1 MKKLIETCEYCF
13 VAFCVLHTSWR
24 IISTAVDW
32 AVEKIFNRDNDDDGT
47 ESKEEKTRGKKYITI
62 EK

>member
-1 MKKLIETCEYCF
+1 MKRFIETLECCF

-32 AVEKIFNRDNDDDGT
+32 AVDKVFDSRDHDDETTKEK
-47 ESKEEKTRGKKYITI
+47 KERKKYITI
-62 EK
+62 NKK